1 MPDGGPDLTRKG
13 PRVGFTRELAM
24 AVPESRVRFF
34 GHPEHVHDVPHI
46 VHMVMGRGRLS
57 VDGVVVVLEP
67 RTSVLLAP
75 GVPHALD
82 LDEHSIAL
90 GPFLSPR
97 NAPVERVRRL
107 GVVPAITDLMLARLA
122 AQPYTD
128 EQITLFTDSLDDIV
142 TSLLSDAFAVPPPV
156 HPTARQIALV
166 AADSPDSLSELCD
179 EFGISPRQAQ
189 RLFLSE
195 TGLTFH
201 QWRTRRRLNRAV
213 RALQGGSSGESA
225 ARAAGYANRAG
236 LLRALSRESG
246 IAVETLRGDP
256 LACVREPDTPTG
268 TGPA

>member
-1 MPDGGPDLTRKG
+1 
-13 PRVGFTRELAM
+13 M

-46 VHMVMGRGRLS
+46 VHMVMGRGRLRI
-57 VDGVVVVLEP
+57 DGSVVVLEP

-97 NAPVERVRRL
+97 NTPVDRVRRL

-128 EQITLFTDSLDDIV
+128 EQIDVFTGSLDVIV
-142 TSLLSDAFAVPPPV
+142 TGLLSDAFAVPMPV
-156 HPTARQIALV
+156 HPTARQIAQV
-166 AADSPDSLSELCD
+166 ASDSPDSLSDLCNGA
-179 EFGISPRQAQ
+179 GISPRQIQ
-189 RLFLSE
+189 RLFLDE

-201 QWRTRRRLNRAV
+201 QWRTRRRLNRAI

-225 ARAAGYANRAG
+225 ARAAGYTERAG
-236 LLRALSRESG
+236 LLRALSRETGVSV
-246 IAVETLRGDP
+246 AALRVDP
-256 LACVREPDTPTG
+256 LVGLRTPG
-268 TGPA
+268 TTTAPGARTPGDRQASTAITVSDPGATSV